1 MDRPCLGTEA
11 SLVADA
17 AAAAAPTLT
26 VGEVLRACLSSV
38 VAPLKLG
45 ARPRRVLGLLA
56 ACGLPELGANIYQ
69 CARCQKRHFGPRS
82 CGDRH
87 CPRCLAAKSRCWLQ
101 AQLASLLPV
110 TYYHCVFT
118 LPQELHALVLLN
130 PTRLYPLLF
139 DCASQSLLEFGRN
152 RLGGDLGLSA
162 VLSAVLHTW
171 GQQLNF
177 HPHLHCI
184 VTGGALRD
192 DGLRW
197 RSPKQRKF
205 LFPVRAV
212 AALFRGKF
220 LHGVK
225 AMLEGAQPLHLPD
238 ASLRPGPTRLAW
250 LSALD
255 ARRWGVYA
263 KRPFGGPEQVLSYLA
278 NYTHR
283 VAISNRRLVS
293 LDQPRQTVTFTYRD
307 YRHGAKVK
315 LLTLSALEFI
325 RRFTWHIL
333 PLGLV
338 RIRHYG
344 LLANNRRHR
353 DVPRARALLERG
365 ARPRPIVPPATT
377 WPGPSMSCAHCGHE
391 RLRWMGWIDARGR
404 THLKVGVP
412 LCDSS

>member
-11 SLVADA
+11 SAV
-17 AAAAAPTLT
+17 AAAAPTLT
-26 VGEVLRACLSSV
+26 VGEVLRTFLSSV
-38 VAPLKLG
+38 VTILKLG
-45 ARPRRVLGLLA
+45 ARVRRVLGLLA
-56 ACGLPELGANIYQ
+56 ACGLPALGANIYQ
-69 CARCQKRHFGPRS
+69 CAHCHKRHFGPRS

-87 CPRCLAAKSRCWLQ
+87 CPRCLAAKSRGWLQ

-139 DCASQSLLEFGRN
+139 DCASQSLLEFGRD
-152 RLGGDLGLSA
+152 RLGGDPGIT
-162 VLSAVLHTW
+162 AVLHTW

-184 VTGGALRD
+184 VTGGALRS

-225 AMLEGAQPLHLPD
+225 AMLDGAEPLRLPD
-238 ASLRPGPTRLAW
+238 AGLQPGPTRLAW
-250 LSALD
+250 LSALY

-278 NYTHR
+278 NYTQR

-293 LDQPRQTVTFTYRD
+293 LDQPRQTVTFSYRD

-353 DVPRARALLERG
+353 DVPRARALLEK
-365 ARPRPIVPPATT
+365 RPGPLPTAPPATT
-377 WPGPSMSCAHCGHE
+377 SPRPLMRCAHCGQE
-391 RLRWMGWIDARGR
+391 ALRWIGWIDAGGR
-404 THLKVGVP
+404 THLKVVVP
-412 LCDSS
+412 ICDSS